1 MGKCS
6 MPMLMLLVRNCPHN
20 SHVGAIAFVASDTEG
35 FDENEEEILETLDA
49 KFLNDV
55 GA

>member
-1 MGKCS
+1 MAKCS
-6 MPMLMLLVRNCPHN
+6 MPMLMLLVKNCPHD
-20 SHVGAIAFVASDTEG
+20 SHVGAIIFVASDTEG
-35 FDENEEEILETLDA
+35 FDKNEEVILETLDA